1 MAIIYSYTQETN
13 PQPSDLLFG
22 TDVGSPDKA
31 TKSFSIQNIVNLV
44 QDLVPGGGTVTS
56 INTNA
61 TNYITMSGGP
71 ITSSGTLT
79 ASLSAT
85 GTASATTFLR
95 GDNVWSTPPAA
106 ANTTYTLTGAQSGFN
121 SNIRLTGSDGS
132 QTILSLIAGPNI
144 QLTNNG
150 SSNITIGVTGLPEGT
165 VTSVTAGGGLY
176 ISAGLATVNPTL
188 SVDLTGLG
196 NYINYGKSQ
205 TTAISDDFIAFNQ
218 SSTSNVK
225 TTTLGS
231 ITPSALALVKSYIDA
246 GDIGDV
252 RNNTDTYTNVASVD
266 QIVSLSDA
274 EYTALVNKNANTLYV
289 VVTPAVEY
297 TTTLAFTNNINGT
310 EFTIEGDQAG
320 LAKTGIAGASY
331 AYNSTVKANDG
342 FYFSTPASITNASGL
357 FSADETVYTILSG
370 ALSAVAQPTITAT
383 LAVSTAGVQGTQF
396 TLGGNQTGY
405 YVSGPGPSL
414 DITGEFNTTITAN
427 NGYVFTSPPVINNAT
442 GTINS
447 SQTVVTT
454 ISGVIEQASQN
465 TVTVTAN
472 VAENFTG
479 AYASQASAPVSP
491 TSYSGNGS
499 VSYDFTVTPTVNT
512 GYYFVNTPVITG
524 DLIGSSTT
532 TRTADIFVSAQVE
545 QIQTEAIVNLV
556 INNQIDGVAK
566 NTGYTITTTPTG
578 TQQIGSVE
586 PNGFN
591 WAWAVAVDLLP
602 NYVWAGGIAPSVF
615 GNTGTATVAGEQ
627 NATVTIDGAT
637 CVAAVSDVTANLQI
651 TYNVTSPSPTAWTPT
666 GWPSGSNQTGAPGF
680 TYNFNNP
687 PGTPSIEAVP
697 GYLVTVLPTITGD
710 PLSASISTNTQVGIT
725 LTATVEAPA
734 NCTEFFTSPNGYG
747 AASTACGSMDWSARR
762 RHNGANPDPDEGDI
776 IYTTG
781 TCATPFN
788 GAGLWYTVLGDT
800 SVIRIQGD
808 GSVTA
813 KNIC

>member
-31 TKSFSIQNIVNLV
+31 TKSFSIQSIVNLV

-85 GTASATTFLR
+85 GTASANTFLR

-176 ISAGLATVNPTL
+176 ISAGLATVNPVL
-188 SVDLTGLG
+188 AVDLTGLN
-196 NYINYGKSQ
+196 NYIKIGQSQ

-218 SSTSNVK
+218 SSSTNVK
-225 TTTLGS
+225 TTTLGA
-231 ITPSALALVKSYIDA
+231 ITPTALSLVKSYIDA
-246 GDIGDV
+246 GDLGDV
-252 RNNTDTYTNVASVD
+252 KNNTDTFTDTGAVE
-266 QIVSLSDA
+266 QIVSLSGP
-274 EYTALVNKNANTLYV
+274 EYAALATKNANTLYV
-289 VVTPAVEY
+289 VVAAASQY
-297 TTTLAFTNNINGT
+297 MTTLAFTNNINGT

-320 LAKTGIAGASY
+320 LEKIGIAGASY

-357 FSADETVYTILSG
+357 FTADQTVYTILSG
-370 ALSAVAQPTITAT
+370 TISDVAQPTITAT

-405 YVSGPGPSL
+405 SVSGPAPL
-414 DITGEFNTTITAN
+414 DITGLFNTTITAST
-427 NGYVFTSPPVINNAT
+427 GYVFTSPPVISNAT
-442 GTINS
+442 GTING

-472 VAENFTG
+472 IAENFTG
-479 AYASQASAPVSP
+479 AYASQASATPSIAAF
-491 TSYSGNGS
+491 SGNNS
-499 VSYDFTVTPTVNT
+499 VVYDFTVTPVVNT
-512 GYYFVNTPVITG
+512 GYYFVNPPVITG
-524 DLIGSSTT
+524 DLIGSSNT

-556 INNQIDGVAK
+556 INNQIGGVAK
-566 NTGYTITTTPTG
+566 NTGYTITTTPTN

-591 WAWAVAVDLLP
+591 WAWEVDVELLP

-615 GNTGTATVAGEQ
+615 GNTGTAIVAGEQ
-627 NATVTIDGAT
+627 NAPVTIDGAT
-637 CVAAVSDVTANLQI
+637 CVAAVSDVIANLQI

-666 GWPSGSNQTGAPGF
+666 GWSSGSNQTGAPGF

-687 PGTPSIEAVP
+687 PGTPSIEAVS
-697 GYLVTVLPTITGD
+697 GYVVTGLTITGD
-710 PLSASISTNTQVGIT
+710 PLSASISTNTQVDIT
-725 LTATVEAPA
+725 LTATVEALG
-734 NCTEFFTSPNGYG
+734 NCKEFFTSVSGV
-747 AASTACGSMDWSARR
+747 ATSSTACGSMDWSARR
-762 RHNGANPDPDEGDI
+762 RHNGANADPEIGDI

-781 TCATPFN
+781 TCTTPFN
-788 GAGLWYTVLGDT
+788 GLALWYTVLADT
-800 SVIRIQGD
+800 SVIRIQND

-813 KNIC
+813 KEIC